1 MSKLTD
7 NDEKFCLIV
16 NAQGLAEKL
25 RNRSYKIINNGRK
38 QRYTRRKS
46 GHELTEH

>member
-7 NDEKFCLIV
+7 IDEKLCLIV
-16 NAQGLAEKL
+16 NANALAEKL

-46 GHELTEH
+46 GYELTEH